1 MLLFGQASN
10 IYSRPAYAYMHSC
23 PMRNSYY
30 VSFHRLRNSL
40 HDQRQT
46 NRNGFVLNA
55 SVKHSLDRRDGK
67 EFGLLGNGAFARL
80 VYES

>member
-1 MLLFGQASN
+1 MFRF
-10 IYSRPAYAYMHSC
+10 ID
-23 PMRNSYY
+23 
-30 VSFHRLRNSL
+30 SL